1 MDPEEGGLTNLAYQ
15 KIVKHVSFQIEVLNL
30 VHYNAAIKV
39 NEMWVKENGSY
50 MPQKARVTGFGKILP
65 HNYLSEPFY
74 IPFCLINF
82 L

>member
-39 NEMWVKENGSY
+39 NEMWVKEKGSY
-50 MPQKARVTGFGKILP
+50 MPQKAKVTGFGNILP
-65 HNYLSEPFY
+65 HNHLPEPFY